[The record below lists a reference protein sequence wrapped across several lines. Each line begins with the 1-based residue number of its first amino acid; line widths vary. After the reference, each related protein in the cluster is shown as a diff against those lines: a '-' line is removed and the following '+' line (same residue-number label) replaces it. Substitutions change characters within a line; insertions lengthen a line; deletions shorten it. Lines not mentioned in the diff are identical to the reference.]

1 MTFIDVKK
9 KQRQKV
15 YEEYV
20 LPYWDGKCGER
31 IKNDILE
38 AMYQEKVS
46 PVGQMPK
53 IVKRPLTKPLSPYR
67 SARLDVFDEGAADNM
82 VFFYGNDF
90 QLSYPMWFNNPG
102 WRKGGVGAVVEFVC
116 GWFWRKY
123 KIELIPNNSGKLILQ
138 FKSTNPEKQKLWRC
152 YKQVSFNRRKIRK
165 KTICTWHDSPFV
177 FETAVKA
184 GERYKLAFK
193 VRRGTI
199 FDKLKMWLCRD

>member
-1 MTFIDVKK
+1 MPFIDIKK

-20 LPYWDGKCGER
+20 SPYWDGKCGER

-53 IVKRPLTKPLSPYR
+53 IVKLPLIKTLSPYQ
-67 SARLDVFDEGAADNM
+67 STRLDVFDEGTEDNM

-116 GWFWRKY
+116 GWLWRKY
-123 KIELIPNNSGKLILQ
+123 KIELIPNNSGKLIIQ
-138 FKSTNPEKQKLWRC
+138 FKSQNIGKKKILRC
-152 YKQVSFNRRKIRK
+152 YKKISFNRRKIRK

-184 GERYKLAFK
+184 GEKYKLVFK
-193 VRRGTI
+193 VRRGNF
-199 FDKLKMWLCRD
+199 FDWLKMWLCCD

>member
-53 IVKRPLTKPLSPYR
+53 IVKRPLTNLYR
-67 SARLDVFDEGAADNM
+67 LI
-82 VFFYGNDF
+82 
-90 QLSYPMWFNNPG
+90 
-102 WRKGGVGAVVEFVC
+102 GVRV
-116 GWFWRKY
+116 
-123 KIELIPNNSGKLILQ
+123 
-138 FKSTNPEKQKLWRC
+138 
-152 YKQVSFNRRKIRK
+152 
-165 KTICTWHDSPFV
+165 
-177 FETAVKA
+177 
-184 GERYKLAFK
+184 
-193 VRRGTI
+193 
-199 FDKLKMWLCRD
+199 